1 MNHKQDKNA
10 NMEDKI
16 IIEKALENLA
26 KQTGVTAIWRQQGRD
41 VDGEIQFTYNE
52 ELYRIPV
59 EVKKEVRA
67 HQLGKLFDLKKKL
80 KRVMVVAEYI
90 YPKLKEELRAE
101 GVAYLETNG
110 NIFIKEGN
118 LFLWVDNFK
127 TEPKETGIT
136 GRAFA
141 KTGLKLLFHFLVDE
155 DLLNLTYREIA
166 LRTGIGFGNINF
178 IMTDLK
184 EQGFLLNINKD
195 TYKFTRKNQLLQKWI
210 QAYNEKLKPALEIG
224 AFRFVNKDKYF
235 NWKDIDLKPG
245 ETFWGG
251 EPAGGILTDYLQPEQ
266 YTLYTTE
273 TRGDIIKRYQ
283 LAPDKN
289 GDIKVYLKFWKFSE
303 ELLKT
308 VPTLLVYADLINS
321 NDRRCI
327 QTAER
332 IYDEYLQTKFRAN

>member
-1 MNHKQDKNA
+1 MNRKQYEKT
-10 NMEDKI
+10 NMDAKI
-16 IIEKALENLA
+16 IIEKALDNLE
-26 KQTGVTAIWRQQGRD
+26 KQIGVTATWRHEGGD
-41 VDGEIQFTYNE
+41 VDGEIYFTYNKE
-52 ELYRIPV
+52 HYRIPV

-67 HQLGKLFDLKKKL
+67 HQLGKLIDLKKQL
-80 KRVMVVAEYI
+80 KKVMVVAEYV

-101 GVAYLETNG
+101 GIAYLETNG

-127 TEPKETGIT
+127 TEPKETGAT

-141 KTGLKLLFHFLVDE
+141 KTGLKLLFHFLTNE
-155 DLLNLTYREIA
+155 HLLNLTYREIA
-166 LRTGIGFGNINF
+166 RRTGIGFGNINF

-184 EQGFLLNINKD
+184 EQGFLLSINKD
-195 TYKFTRKNQLLQKWI
+195 TYKFARKDELLQKWI
-210 QAYNEKLKPALEIG
+210 RAYNEKLKPALEIG
-224 AFRFVNKDKYF
+224 TFRFVNKDKYF

-283 LAPDKN
+283 LVPEKN
-289 GDIKVYLKFWKFSE
+289 GDIKVYLKFWTFTE

-308 VPTLLVYADLINS
+308 VPPLLVYADLINS

-332 IYDEYLQTKFRAN
+332 VYDEYLQTKFRAN

>member
-1 MNHKQDKNA
+1 ML
-10 NMEDKI
+10 
-16 IIEKALENLA
+16 LESGYVL
-26 KQTGVTAIWRQQGRD
+26 WRQQDRD
-41 VDGEIQFTYNE
+41 VDGEIQFIYNK

-110 NIFIKEGN
+110 NIFIKEDN
-118 LFLWVDNFK
+118 LFLWVDNLK
-127 TEPKETGIT
+127 TEPKETCAT

-166 LRTGIGFGNINF
+166 RRTGIGFGNINF

-195 TYKFTRKNQLLQKWI
+195 TYKFTRKDQLLQKWI
-210 QAYNEKLKPALEIG
+210 RAYNEKLKPAVEIG
-224 AFRFVNKDKYF
+224 TFRFVNKDRYF
-235 NWKDIDLKPG
+235 NWKDIELKPG

-251 EPAGGILTDYLQPEQ
+251 EPAGGILTDYLQQ
-266 YTLYTTE
+266 RQALHT
-273 TRGDIIKRYQ
+273 
-283 LAPDKN
+283 
-289 GDIKVYLKFWKFSE
+289 
-303 ELLKT
+303 
-308 VPTLLVYADLINS
+308 NS
-321 NDRRCI
+321 GENIR
-327 QTAER
+327 
-332 IYDEYLQTKFRAN
+332 

>member
-1 MNHKQDKNA
+1 
-10 NMEDKI
+10 MEKRI
-16 IIEKALENLA
+16 IIEKALDNLQ
-26 KQTGVTAIWRQQGRD
+26 KYTGIIATWRPQEGRES
-41 VDGEIQFTYNE
+41 GEIKFTYNDE
-52 ELYRIPV
+52 PYWIPV

-67 HQLGKLFDLKKKL
+67 HQLGNLFDLKKQL
-80 KRVMVVAEYI
+80 KKVMVVAEYI
-90 YPKLKEELRAE
+90 YPKLKEELRA
-101 GVAYLETNG
+101 GGIAYLETNG

-118 LFLWVDNFK
+118 LYLWADNFK
-127 TEPKETGIT
+127 TEPKETGVT

-141 KTGLKLLFHFLVDE
+141 KTGLKLLFNFLMDE

-166 LRTGIGFGNINF
+166 RRTGIGFGNINF

-195 TYKFTRKNQLLQKWI
+195 RYKFTRKDELLQKWI
-210 QAYNEKLKPALEIG
+210 RAYNEKLKPALEIG
-224 AFRFVNKDKYF
+224 TFRFVNKDKYF
-235 NWKDIDLKPG
+235 NWKDIELKPG

-273 TRGDIIKRYQ
+273 IRGDIIKRYQ
-283 LAPDKN
+283 LAPEKN
-289 GDIKVYLKFWKFSE
+289 GDIKVYLKFWRFTDQ
-303 ELLKT
+303 LLKT
-308 VPTLLVYADLINS
+308 VPPLLVYADLINS

-332 IYDEYLQTKFRAN
+332 VYDEYLQTKFRAN

>member
-1 MNHKQDKNA
+1 
-10 NMEDKI
+10 MEDNI

-26 KQTGVTAIWRQQGRD
+26 RQTGITATWQQGRD
-41 VDGEIQFTYNE
+41 VDGEIQFTHNE

-59 EVKKEVRA
+59 EVKREVRA

-127 TEPKETGIT
+127 TEPKETGVT

-166 LRTGIGFGNINF
+166 RRTGIGFGNINF

-195 TYKFTRKNQLLQKWI
+195 
-210 QAYNEKLKPALEIG
+210 A
-224 AFRFVNKDKYF
+224 
-235 NWKDIDLKPG
+235 
-245 ETFWGG
+245 
-251 EPAGGILTDYLQPEQ
+251 
-266 YTLYTTE
+266 
-273 TRGDIIKRYQ
+273 
-283 LAPDKN
+283 
-289 GDIKVYLKFWKFSE
+289 
-303 ELLKT
+303 
-308 VPTLLVYADLINS
+308 
-321 NDRRCI
+321 
-327 QTAER
+327 
-332 IYDEYLQTKFRAN
+332 

>member
-1 MNHKQDKNA
+1 
-10 NMEDKI
+10 MEENI
-16 IIEKALENLA
+16 IIEKALENLE
-26 KQTGVTAIWRQQGRD
+26 KQTGVTATWQPLGGEA
-41 VDGEIQFTYNE
+41 DGEIQFIYNE
-52 ELYRIPV
+52 KPYRIPV
-59 EVKKEVRA
+59 EIKKEVRA
-67 HQLGKLFDLKKKL
+67 HQLNKLFDLKKRL
-80 KRVMVVAEYI
+80 KKVMVVAEYI
-90 YPKLKEELRAE
+90 YPKLKEELRTE
-101 GVAYLETNG
+101 GIGYLETNG
-110 NIFIKEGN
+110 NIFLKEGN
-118 LFLWVDNFK
+118 LFLWMDNFK
-127 TEPKETGIT
+127 TERKETVAT

-166 LRTGIGFGNINF
+166 QRTGIGFGNINF

-195 TYKFTRKNQLLQKWI
+195 TYKFARKEELLQKWTR
-210 QAYNEKLKPALEIG
+210 AYNEKLKPALEIG
-224 AFRFVNKDKYF
+224 TFRFVNRDKYF

-266 YTLYTTE
+266 YTLYTAE

-283 LAPDKN
+283 LAPEKN
-289 GDIKVYLKFWKFSE
+289 GDIKVYLKFWRFTE

-308 VPTLLVYADLINS
+308 VPPLLVYADLINS

-332 IYDEYLQTKFRAN
+332 VYDEYLQTKFRAN